1 MVPNQTILISKDLSQ
16 SEKEK
21 VISCLNRNKD
31 VLVWSAL
38 DLIGVSHIVI
48 EHGLSIGP
56 SIHPKKS
63 KLCIMS
69 DEKTEVAKVEVHRLL
84 EAKFIEPID
93 YPTWLA
99 NVVMVK
105 RKMASGGCAWTSL
118 ALIRIAL
125 RMISPLPRIDKI
137 VN

>member
-1 MVPNQTILISKDLSQ
+1 
-16 SEKEK
+16 
-21 VISCLNRNKD
+21 
-31 VLVWSAL
+31 
-38 DLIGVSHIVI
+38 
-48 EHGLSIGP
+48 
-56 SIHPKKS
+56 
-63 KLCIMS
+63 MS

-105 RKMASGGCAWTSL
+105 RKMASGGCAWSSL
-118 ALIRIAL
+118 ALIRTAL

-137 VN
+137 VNSTIVCEVMSLLDCFSGYH

>member
-1 MVPNQTILISKDLSQ
+1 MAFTLGNEMHIALPQNARASAALSRKIEAIKTLIQSNEEAKKVPLNSLVPNQTILISKDLSQ

-56 SIHPKKS
+56 SIHPKK
-63 KLCIMS
+63 
-69 DEKTEVAKVEVHRLL
+69 
-84 EAKFIEPID
+84 
-93 YPTWLA
+93 
-99 NVVMVK
+99 
-105 RKMASGGCAWTSL
+105 
-118 ALIRIAL
+118 
-125 RMISPLPRIDKI
+125 
-137 VN
+137 